1 MTKAQLEFAIGSVDE
16 LLEDASER
24 LHNTGDYPSEEL
36 DEACT
41 LLDKVRVKIDTF
53 KTKALNG

>member
-1 MTKAQLEFAIGSVDE
+1 MTKAQLEFAIVSVDA

-24 LHNTGDYPSEEL
+24 LHNTGDHPSEEL

-41 LLDKVRVKIDTF
+41 LLDKVRVKIDLF
-53 KTKALNG
+53 KTKELNA